1 MATPRTATTY
11 IRRDGSST
19 VVPDFTGDEMRDL
32 IDQAGLSE
40 LNKHSPDLARLD
52 PLTLIA
58 GMQRL
63 EGLMGIRNRPAPA
76 AGERDEGLLPDEPEE
91 EPSIGGPGL

>member
-1 MATPRTATTY
+1 MSTPRKATTY

-19 VVPDFTGDEMRDL
+19 VVPDFTGDEMRGL
-32 IDQAGLSE
+32 IDRAGLSE
-40 LNKHSPDLARLD
+40 LNKDAPDLARLD

-63 EGLMGIRNRPAPA
+63 EGLMGVLNRPAPKDA
-76 AGERDEGLLPDEPEE
+76 TP
-91 EPSIGGPGL
+91 EPSLFLGDSDEDIDFGP

>member
-1 MATPRTATTY
+1 MSTPRKATTY

-19 VVPDFTGDEMRDL
+19 VVPDFTGDEMRGL
-32 IDQAGLSE
+32 IEKAGLAE
-40 LNKHSPDLARLD
+40 LNKQAPDLARLD

-63 EGLMGIRNRPAPA
+63 EGLMGIRNRPAPKDA
-76 AGERDEGLLPDEPEE
+76 TPDEGLFPDDPDAD
-91 EPSIGGPGL
+91 IDLGP